1 MARLIASLSLVLFMG
16 LLPMPLAA
24 ERPPQITGLSQ
35 VDRNFMQE
43 QRQRIDEIARS
54 QLGRQLSGEKDID
67 MGILQ
72 DLVDRKLVSAEQT
85 LELQAM
91 GIVLGDLLARDLG
104 MQWVIYEDRYGRS
117 RALRLEQSD
126 NFLFPVTMISRRVEA
141 DAVVSVSVIYEKAR
155 TMILPYKTPLPFQ

>member
-24 ERPPQITGLSQ
+24 ERPPQITDLSQ
-35 VDRNFMQE
+35 LDRNFMQE

-54 QLGRQLSGEKDID
+54 QLGRQLSGEKDSD